1 MVPFWEQG
9 TLTSVSDVQS
19 GQRALLVE
27 AKSGETVSSDAFDS
41 LDKVQAVLE
50 TGSHQLKASKMVVH
64 GGSDRWIHRKTTL
77 YLGATLTATIGR
89 KGRTMGDNM
98 LHTGPSST
106 SKPASPGPMCRRPLA
121 KALAKLFQS
130 RTEGDD
136 VDISETVS
144 LVAAVKQQAARLRV
158 VGTEQSQGGDVVLA
172 KTGGSL
178 DLDGM
183 QATFAV

>member
-64 GGSDRWIHRKTTL
+64 GGSDRWIHRKTTAL
-77 YLGATLTATIGR
+77 PWGDIDRYDWAKGSYHGR
-89 KGRTMGDNM
+89 
-98 LHTGPSST
+98 
-106 SKPASPGPMCRRPLA
+106 
-121 KALAKLFQS
+121 
-130 RTEGDD
+130 
-136 VDISETVS
+136 
-144 LVAAVKQQAARLRV
+144 
-158 VGTEQSQGGDVVLA
+158 
-172 KTGGSL
+172 
-178 DLDGM
+178 
-183 QATFAV
+183 